1 MGNISP
7 IGVLNDVFK
16 TIHAGQLA
24 TKKEEQLKAQRS
36 AEIADKG
43 VTSTFDVLKTDPSLA
58 YSFITSNIP
67 SIRNQRLFFKENRPN
82 LYSTILNVAMQPRKL
97 TERDKK
103 LIDQSKGNPT
113 FAKTILKNMPNLP
126 EDVKKIIFSHASTI
140 GLTEEENRLF
150 QNVKNKNQAI
160 SLRNQL
166 FPVIKQSKVFEPS
179 PGGKAELTIGG
190 SDGETIIDTNTNKPI
205 EGYDREYRGGNLDS
219 GLFYLLTSRI
229 EEEDEVNPLSLDEL
243 KVMKDD
249 IKNSSNPLQT
259 YKFYKDKITT
269 KDIKAHMFL
278 ENWKTSYVQ
287 TGQATNIGKILND
300 TVETIDKFGTTEYG
314 LKKSAMLAEKILN
327 YPELEALI
335 NNKVELNQILT
346 MPANDYER
354 KLGENIQKLIV
365 ARDIINKID
374 KKENQGATN
383 LMLGTTDL
391 GIKNINEA
399 TKSRVNSNNFLEQ
412 LNGFAFYD
420 GDSKLNI
427 NAYLKKLNNGNNE
440 DKQKRNDIINNIK
453 SVLKAHSNYVAG
465 TTVPMG
471 TLEGSEKRDEAPDSY
486 ADRFKNLYEI
496 PEIKLFITSEEG
508 LNQADPSQS
517 IDPNPINAN
526 QFVLNSENT
535 LLPENQ
541 VRMKGGEVIQVSN
554 DTVSFASWA
563 GFPNVKAM
571 LKDEGYT
578 NTLDLGSSEVNGL
591 VLNSDTVIK
600 VANKIRKV
608 VPNVQSVSN
617 LKTKDF
623 AKIGYILT
631 NNDLN
636 DNLDA
641 FNVLSIL
648 MSNKHKFVKPKS
660 KLAFSATEINNV
672 VKDLTKNYVDIEKL
686 DEKNEH
692 LTKYIQLL
700 NNALLNI
707 DFEGTAT
714 QIGIGLRNVRVD
726 IFGQDGLISEAGK
739 LILPE
744 NIEFDLSSGVSAA
757 QQAENIKK
765 SVLAFEQR
773 VQNAELRSTLIT
785 LAYHRARSLDPAGRI
800 SDRDFQASLDSLT
813 AGLLANNKVSKNL
826 INNFLEQAKSEEL
839 FFTKVSDVLANFNTN
854 GGYRLLNS
862 HIRTFRALPHYNKL
876 KTMSRSIRNMRDYKA
891 QFEDNGTYDDV
902 RYELSL
908 VKEDNDNPENSVY
921 EVFYKGTDNP
931 IARGIPVYTDNMG
944 KILTIQELRTRG
956 VRL

>member
-1 MGNISP
+1 
-7 IGVLNDVFK
+7 
-16 TIHAGQLA
+16 
-24 TKKEEQLKAQRS
+24 
-36 AEIADKG
+36 
-43 VTSTFDVLKTDPSLA
+43 
-58 YSFITSNIP
+58 
-67 SIRNQRLFFKENRPN
+67 
-82 LYSTILNVAMQPRKL
+82 
-97 TERDKK
+97 
-103 LIDQSKGNPT
+103 
-113 FAKTILKNMPNLP
+113 
-126 EDVKKIIFSHASTI
+126 
-140 GLTEEENRLF
+140 
-150 QNVKNKNQAI
+150 
-160 SLRNQL
+160 
-166 FPVIKQSKVFEPS
+166 
-179 PGGKAELTIGG
+179 
-190 SDGETIIDTNTNKPI
+190 
-205 EGYDREYRGGNLDS
+205 
-219 GLFYLLTSRI
+219 
-229 EEEDEVNPLSLDEL
+229 
-243 KVMKDD
+243 
-249 IKNSSNPLQT
+249 
-259 YKFYKDKITT
+259 
-269 KDIKAHMFL
+269 
-278 ENWKTSYVQ
+278 
-287 TGQATNIGKILND
+287 
-300 TVETIDKFGTTEYG
+300 
-314 LKKSAMLAEKILN
+314 
-327 YPELEALI
+327 
-335 NNKVELNQILT
+335 
-346 MPANDYER
+346 
-354 KLGENIQKLIV
+354 
-365 ARDIINKID
+365 
-374 KKENQGATN
+374 
-383 LMLGTTDL
+383 
-391 GIKNINEA
+391 
-399 TKSRVNSNNFLEQ
+399 
-412 LNGFAFYD
+412 
-420 GDSKLNI
+420 
-427 NAYLKKLNNGNNE
+427 
-440 DKQKRNDIINNIK
+440 
-453 SVLKAHSNYVAG
+453 
-465 TTVPMG
+465 
-471 TLEGSEKRDEAPDSY
+471 
-486 ADRFKNLYEI
+486 
-496 PEIKLFITSEEG
+496 
-508 LNQADPSQS
+508 
-517 IDPNPINAN
+517 
-526 QFVLNSENT
+526 
-535 LLPENQ
+535 
-541 VRMKGGEVIQVSN
+541 MKGGEVIQVSN

-591 VLNSDTVIK
+591 VPNSDTVIK

-692 LTKYIQLL
+692 LTKYINLL

-757 QQAENIKK
+757 QQAENIRK

-826 INNFLEQAKSEEL
+826 INNFLEQARSEEL

-908 VKEDNDNPENSVY
+908 VKEDSDNPENSVY